1 MWWELNVY
9 PLLFQVKSMSTLLH
23 IDDFSQFVLQESLSL
38 SSQIKFLK
46 LVRTY
51 KERGKVP
58 RDKQPLKSNVRNL
71 GRAPSST
78 SGNSTSLEQ
87 AHIQKCQR
95 CALPRYI
102 SVTYKYRRK

>member
-9 PLLFQVKSMSTLLH
+9 PLLFQVESMSTLLH
-23 IDDFSQFVLQESLSL
+23 IDDFSQFVQKESISL

-78 SGNSTSLEQ
+78 S
-87 AHIQKCQR
+87 
-95 CALPRYI
+95 
-102 SVTYKYRRK
+102 